1 MVAFKPSMTARL
13 PTPGGDSGT
22 WGDVLNEFLSVGHD
36 AAGNNTN
43 LRPLQVDKGSV
54 SSGTVTFDASASM
67 KQKLTVGGNLT
78 AAFTGW
84 PTSGTYAEVEIQLVN
99 GGAFTVTW
107 PTVNWLKGDGTSAT
121 TFSTMGVTL
130 QSSGT
135 NFVIVWS
142 SDGGST
148 LYGSAA

>member
-1 MVAFKPSMTARL
+1 MVAFKSSMTARL

-43 LRPLQVDKGSV
+43 LRPLQVDKGTV
-54 SSGTVTFDASASM
+54 TSGTVTFDASVSL
-67 KQKLTVGGNLT
+67 KQKLTVTGAIT
-78 AAFTGW
+78 IAFSGW
-84 PTSGTYAEVEIQLVN
+84 PSASSYGEIEIQLVN
-99 GGAFTVTW
+99 GGTNVSW
-107 PTVNWLKGDGTSAT
+107 PTINWLKGDSTSST

-130 QSSGT
+130 QASGT